1 MQIYQR
7 MHILIALFAVMVFSA
22 EPLFAQN
29 RELLLAK
36 RDPTASLSTER
47 EKSEIY
53 SGLKCCT
60 CRESF
65 DKCDCEEAKEIKAYV
80 DSLWENGISKEEIF
94 YKAAKKFSLNTILDP
109 RARAN
114 AEKRLIKD
122 AGKKRPQINAEPSYF
137 DFGKVSKKQGTAR
150 KTFRLQNQG
159 NSTLVIN
166 NVRVSCGCI
175 SASLKTEKNK
185 SPYFGVSGAP
195 LGWQESIAPEN
206 FAELEVVLDL
216 NDESMGTGKQIRD
229 VFVSSNDPLYPQIA
243 VRVEIEVGD

>member
-7 MHILIALFAVMVFSA
+7 KHVLSALFVFLLSFSGT
-22 EPLFAQN
+22 LFALGN
-29 RELLLAK
+29 SSIHAK
-36 RDPTASLSTER
+36 RAPAANLHI
-47 EKSEIY
+47 EKKRPEIY

-65 DKCDCEEAKEIKAYV
+65 DKCDCKEAKEIKAYV
-80 DSLWENGISKEEIF
+80 DALLESGISKEEIF
-94 YKAAKKFSLNTILDP
+94 YKVAKKFSLNTILDP
-109 RARAN
+109 RAKADT
-114 AEKRLIKD
+114 EKRLIKD

-159 NSTLVIN
+159 NSVLVIN

-185 SPYFGVSGAP
+185 SPYFSVSGAP

-243 VRVEIEVGD
+243 VRVEIEIGD